1 MPKNTYNAKYSEY
14 KKPKKSNKKIGII
27 IFVVL
32 VVIFIIAIS
41 SHDTSN
47 DTKQAEQTEQLQKQ
61 ANSKLGMPNIT
72 NFYEKSMMKTIME
85 ECDKSNLITYAYI
98 KNDMTG
104 KFTYLGEAMGY
115 GLPYGTEYTNPQYR
129 TYGNTLPQVDPNGL
143 YKAEN
148 VKATWL
154 MLIDPASK
162 QAKPV
167 YVESDVTVSPFKLP
181 KNILDQSTLPSD
193 Y

>member
-1 MPKNTYNAKYSEY
+1 M
-14 KKPKKSNKKIGII
+14 KKRFIVLSLIGVML
-27 IFVVL
+27 FSTL
-32 VVIFIIAIS
+32 LFS
-41 SHDTSN
+41 GCDQSN
-47 DTKQAEQTEQLQKQ
+47 DEKQAQETEQLQKQ
-61 ANSKLGMPNIT
+61 ANSKLGMPNIK

-85 ECDKSNLITYAYI
+85 ECDNSNLITYAYV

-104 KFTYLGEAMGY
+104 KFTYLGQAMGY
-115 GLPYGTEYTNPQYR
+115 GLPYGTEYTNPDYVVNN
-129 TYGNTLPQVDPNGL
+129 GSSSAVAIPQADPNGL

-148 VKATWL
+148 VNATWI
-154 MLIDPASK
+154 MLIDPVSK

-181 KNILDQSTLPSD
+181 KNILDVSTLPSD

>member
-1 MPKNTYNAKYSEY
+1 M
-14 KKPKKSNKKIGII
+14 KKKFIALTLIGMTII
-27 IFVVL
+27 GTILF
-32 VVIFIIAIS
+32 S
-41 SHDTSN
+41 GCQESN
-47 DTKQAEQTEQLQKQ
+47 DDIQAQQTEQLQQQ
-61 ANSKLGMPNIT
+61 ASSKLGMPNIK

-85 ECDKSNLITYAYI
+85 DCDNSNLITYAYV

-115 GLPYGTEYTNPQYR
+115 GLPYGTEYTNPQYVADDSK
-129 TYGNTLPQVDPNGL
+129 GVSLPQADPNGL

-148 VKATWL
+148 VNATWV
-154 MLIDPASK
+154 MLIDPATK

-167 YVESDVTVSPFKLP
+167 YIESDVTVSPFKLP
-181 KNILDQSTLPSD
+181 KNILDTSTLPSD